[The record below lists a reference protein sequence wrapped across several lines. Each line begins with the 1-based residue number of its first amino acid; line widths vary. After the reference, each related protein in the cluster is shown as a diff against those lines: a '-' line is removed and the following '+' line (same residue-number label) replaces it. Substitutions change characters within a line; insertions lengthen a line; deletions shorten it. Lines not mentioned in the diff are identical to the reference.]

1 MYCFSKIN
9 SILKQA
15 GMRFKIIG
23 FIHDAMII
31 DADKTSS
38 ETIIKNLNE
47 KSIAVT
53 GFNNKFPIIITEVL
67 WKNLID
73 MFLI

>member
-1 MYCFSKIN
+1 
-9 SILKQA
+9 
-15 GMRFKIIG
+15 
-23 FIHDAMII
+23 MII